1 MSIES
6 VKIED
11 IDSSTISWF
20 EYSEE
25 IKRLTVAFRGVVLPS
40 VTRTRNGIYVYEA
53 VPIDA
58 FKLMRDA
65 TYDDTASV
73 GGTFHRVIKGGGF
86 KYRRSDGSTEKDF

>member
-1 MSIES
+1 VSIES

-25 IKRLTVAFRGVVLPS
+25 IKRLTVAFRGG
-40 VTRTRNGIYVYEA
+40 GIYVYED

-86 KYRRSDGSTEKDF
+86 KYRRFEEIGFVDKPETTGRDKQ